1 MSAGAIIP
9 TIPDY
14 VAGFARS
21 FSNDAGD
28 ELVES
33 MLGLSEAAGDALREA
48 INDVCHSHGIWR
60 DTGPSSSEQEDGS

>member
-48 INDVCHSHGIWR
+48 INDV
-60 DTGPSSSEQEDGS
+60 